1 MQVDIQISLETTSP
15 LTLFNSKKQII
26 IMATKILSIEDSDFE
41 RKVIRNMMEE
51 QNQELIQASTGEE
64 GIQKFED
71 EDPALVLL
79 DLRLPDMEGLE
90 VLEEIKEDHPDAKV
104 IIVSIVRED
113 DTIEEAKKLGA
124 EKYIEKPIDEEELLD
139 AIQEVL

>member
-1 MQVDIQISLETTSP
+1 MT
-15 LTLFNSKKQII
+15 
-26 IMATKILSIEDSDFE
+26 TKILSIEDSDFE

-51 QNQELIQASTGEE
+51 QNQELIQASNGEE

-71 EDPALVLL
+71 EDPELVLL
-79 DLRLPDMEGLE
+79 DLRLPDMEGLK
-90 VLEEIKEDHPDAKV
+90 VLEEIKKDHPDAKV

-113 DTIEEAKKLGA
+113 DTIEEAKEIGA